1 MKFHGKKVVNPLTNE
16 VIPIIL
22 DSTVDAKF
30 ETGAVKITPSHD
42 FNDYETG
49 IRHKLEFKTVFND
62 EGCLINVPKEFMVYF
77 SLYYDFFLMNK
88 R

>member
-49 IRHKLEFKTVFND
+49 LRHKLEFKSVFND
-62 EGCLINVPKEFMVYF
+62 EGCLINVPQEFMVYF
-77 SLYYDFFLMNK
+77 SIFLQLLFYE
-88 R
+88 

>member
-62 EGCLINVPKEFMVYF
+62 EGCLINVPIEFMVYF